1 MRMSYGAQPYELGA
15 YKECYGMLLIEK
27 AVAGDELV
35 RSYFDHL
42 DEVFS
47 IRARS
52 DRAVRD
58 ALEERQR
65 YDYF

>member
-1 MRMSYGAQPYELGA
+1 
-15 YKECYGMLLIEK
+15 MLLIEK

-47 IRARS
+47 IRSRS
-52 DRAVRD
+52 DGVVRD